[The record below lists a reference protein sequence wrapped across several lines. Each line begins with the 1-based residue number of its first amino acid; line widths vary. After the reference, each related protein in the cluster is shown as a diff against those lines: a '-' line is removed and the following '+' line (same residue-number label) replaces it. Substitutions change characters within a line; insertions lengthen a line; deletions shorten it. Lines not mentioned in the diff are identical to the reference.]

1 MQKDDTA
8 DQAIRA
14 NAERLRKAI
23 AASNLPLP
31 VAAILAAIL
40 RAATEAAT
48 ELVPWLAIAM
58 LRQALQ
64 LRPEDDR

>member
-1 MQKDDTA
+1 MPKDEATDK
-8 DQAIRA
+8 AIKD

-23 AASNLPLP
+23 AASNMPIP